1 VVDGQA
7 DVDVQLPQQRGRD
20 GQGHVSLE
28 GSGDVPVDLRR
39 VTRRQSHNRP
49 RLFVSQSG
57 ELVTWLSTRLTL
69 QTRPAKVLEIFMS
82 HERSLMRHLQS
93 AAWSPCPA
101 NRSPRPAAAAGAQS
115 AWPESMM
122 SRYAARGAAGR
133 HRPPAGQTPPTSGQS
148 TAAPSAERTGPSR
161 SARHGIGP
169 QATSSGH
176 LARFTVLVNPV
187 YARLCKLGAPAFL
200 RRVSTMLTPTASATA
215 ASSGSATD
223 DPTFQSSPEL
233 CGGGPPLVGSFGKL

>member
-82 HERSLMRHLQS
+82 HERSFALRHNAS
-93 AAWSPCPA
+93 S
-101 NRSPRPAAAAGAQS
+101 RVGAGTLRL
-115 AWPESMM
+115 
-122 SRYAARGAAGR
+122 RYIV
-133 HRPPAGQTPPTSGQS
+133 
-148 TAAPSAERTGPSR
+148 ERTRPFEMC
-161 SARHGIGP
+161 
-169 QATSSGH
+169 H
-176 LARFTVLVNPV
+176 LARS
-187 YARLCKLGAPAFL
+187 C
-200 RRVSTMLTPTASATA
+200 
-215 ASSGSATD
+215 SGGS
-223 DPTFQSSPEL
+223 
-233 CGGGPPLVGSFGKL
+233 VG